1 MLMQAAGMLLKKLLI
16 VVAIRRNRNMNSKH
30 CNCDHSLQPLPTN
43 ESKKDKKPTGQ
54 GFTGYIKMAIPVFAF
69 VIIPKCPVCLAGY
82 IALITGAGLSI
93 PAATY
98 MRTILII
105 LCIVSFS
112 YFIIK
117 HVQRWL
123 MDS

>member
-1 MLMQAAGMLLKKLLI
+1 MSAEHTTCTCNNKMKAHKLPGLKKKKFG
-16 VVAIRRNRNMNSKH
+16 IR
-30 CNCDHSLQPLPTN
+30 CI
-43 ESKKDKKPTGQ
+43 E
-54 GFTGYIKMAIPVFAF
+54 FIKMLVPAF
-69 VIIPKCPVCLAGY
+69 VFVLIPKCPVCFAGY

-98 MRTILII
+98 IRTVLII

-117 HVQRWL
+117 HARRWL
-123 MDS
+123 INS